1 MKCKNYESTDEFN
14 LTNMIYKQKNRMV
27 SIKGILVIFDWFHK
41 SKSTYKNKESAGPFH
56 SNQTKEG
63 KDPLSS

>member
-1 MKCKNYESTDEFN
+1 
-14 LTNMIYKQKNRMV
+14 MV
-27 SIKGILVIFDWFHK
+27 SIKGILAIFLIYEINQ
-41 SKSTYKNKESAGPFH
+41 SLLIKNKESAGPFH